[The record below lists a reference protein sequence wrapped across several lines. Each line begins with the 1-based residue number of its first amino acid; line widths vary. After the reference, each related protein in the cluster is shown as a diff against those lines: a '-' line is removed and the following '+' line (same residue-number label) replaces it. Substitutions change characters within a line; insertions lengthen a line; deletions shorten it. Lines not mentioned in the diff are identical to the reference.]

1 MSNKGTYI
9 QYSTLLSSIREILFN
24 ICTQLNIIIKKT
36 DGYALLLTG
45 AMGAYYNNV
54 SGPLHKGC
62 Y

>member
-36 DGYALLLTG
+36 DGYALLLTN
-45 AMGAYYNNV
+45 AYYNNV
-54 SGPLHKGC
+54 SDPLHKDC